1 MIPNG
6 GGLLNHMEP
15 LIVLIGVTMVILV
28 VGASGVKRLRPWPV
42 ALRGGVAAM
51 FMLTGTVH
59 FVWMR
64 EELISMVPP
73 FLPNPG
79 FIVTLTGLLEW
90 AGAIGVLWLPTVPW
104 AAGGLSLLLLI
115 MFPANIHYA
124 LSGLAPKP
132 EDAIFPRTLMQIVFL
147 SASITIMLYYSRQ
160 RSVRRRSLNETNNTP
175 KSVHN

>member
-1 MIPNG
+1 MSPWSF
-6 GGLLNHMEP
+6 LWW
-15 LIVLIGVTMVILV
+15 VLRGEATASLASC
-28 VGASGVKRLRPWPV
+28 ASGRSRSHVYVNRHGSFRMD
-42 ALRGGVAAM
+42 AGRAHQHGAA
-51 FMLTGTVH
+51 F
-59 FVWMR
+59 
-64 EELISMVPP
+64 SAQS
-73 FLPNPG
+73 G

-124 LSGLAPKP
+124 LSGLATKP

-147 SASITIMLYYSRQ
+147 SASLTIMLYYSRQ

>member
-28 VGASGVKRLRPWPV
+28 AGAAGVKRLRPWPV

-64 EELISMVPP
+64 KELISMVPP

-90 AGAIGVLWLPTVPW
+90 AGAIGVLAADCTLGRWGTLASAAYHVPCKYSLRPLRPRDQTGRCNISTHSDANRLPVREPYYHDLLFLPTIST
-104 AAGGLSLLLLI
+104 AA
-115 MFPANIHYA
+115 
-124 LSGLAPKP
+124 KP
-132 EDAIFPRTLMQIVFL
+132 Q
-147 SASITIMLYYSRQ
+147 
-160 RSVRRRSLNETNNTP
+160 
-175 KSVHN
+175 